1 MELKMDKYDFAKIDR
16 EIVRVFP
23 SNRNL
28 KMETVGL
35 PPRQYEWISIGEY
48 DGIDLPDIFIDE
60 NYIVWQ
66 QVKNLE
72 CNCEVIQ

>member
-1 MELKMDKYDFAKIDR
+1 MDKYDFAKIDR
-16 EIVRVFP
+16 EIVRAFSSDWKP
-23 SNRNL
+23 R
-28 KMETVGL
+28 MEIIDSR
-35 PPRQYEWISIGEY
+35 PRQYEWISIGEY

-72 CNCEVIQ
+72 YNCEVTQ